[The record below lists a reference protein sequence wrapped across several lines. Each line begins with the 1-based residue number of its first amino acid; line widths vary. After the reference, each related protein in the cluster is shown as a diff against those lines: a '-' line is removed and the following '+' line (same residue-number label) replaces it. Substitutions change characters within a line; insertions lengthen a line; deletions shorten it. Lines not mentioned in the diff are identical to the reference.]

1 MKKYVLHSIWESNRA
16 GGTYVYP
23 NAHNFY
29 ELVYYPHGSGV
40 ATIDGVQYH
49 FSPHTFVVI
58 PPNVTHDET
67 RHADCTILCLS
78 FSCEGVSLKVGHY
91 VDESKKVYKVLK
103 EILKETINQAYGYQ
117 EMIATKL
124 AELLLHVARLQ
135 NSNAS
140 SSKNFEYIINYLK
153 ENYYEKIQ
161 LTDCAN
167 QLNISYDYF
176 QHKFKELTGKSPQ
189 KFLLEQRLNAAKE
202 LLFYGG
208 YNCTEI
214 AYRCGFSTSAQFSML
229 FKRHYGISPQQY
241 KKHPT
246 KH

>member
-1 MKKYVLHSIWESNRA
+1 MKKYVLNSIWESNRA
-16 GGTYVYP
+16 GGTCVYK
-23 NAHNFY
+23 NAHSFY
-29 ELVYYPHGSGV
+29 ELVYYPHGSG
-40 ATIDGVQYH
+40 ATTIDGTEYL
-49 FSPHTFVVI
+49 FSPNTFVVI
-58 PPNVTHDET
+58 PPNVEHDET
-67 RHADCTILCLS
+67 RYTDCTILCLS
-78 FSCEGVSLKVGHY
+78 FSCEGDSLQIGHY
-91 VDESKKVYKVLK
+91 SDETKKVYKVLK
-103 EILKETINQAYGYQ
+103 EILKETVNQAYGYQ

-124 AELLLHVARLQ
+124 TELFLHVARLQ
-135 NSNAS
+135 NSNTS

-176 QHKFKELTGKSPQ
+176 QHKFKNLTGKSPQ

-202 LLFYGG
+202 LLLYGG

-229 FKRHYGISPQQY
+229 FKRKYGVSPQQY
-241 KKHPT
+241 KNSKV
-246 KH
+246 